1 MAGVSVGNALQIVLM
16 FRFGLPEIPRRHK
29 LRYGLARPKCRGVD
43 ISDGLL
49 SNPLLFFAGVEDCG
63 AITVAEIV
71 SLPVQGC
78 WVMDLEEEFQ
88 QLAVRDFERIEDDFD
103 GLGMTRMV
111 AIGGVRDVTARVSD
125 PRGDDAGVSTQQILH
140 PPEATAG

>member
-1 MAGVSVGNALQIVLM
+1 MASVSVGNALQIVLM

-29 LRYGLARPKCRGVD
+29 LGYGLARPKPGGVD
-43 ISDGLL
+43 LTDRLF

-63 AITVAEIV
+63 AITVAEII

-78 WVMDLEEEFQ
+78 RVMDLEEELQ
-88 QLAVRDFERIEDDFD
+88 QLAVGDFERIEDDFD

-111 AIGGVRDVTARVSD
+111 SICGIGDLSARVSD
-125 PRGDDAGVSTQQILH
+125 PRGDYAGVAAQQILH